1 MGSQTSQTTKTFQI
15 AITKEI
21 KNIWKEKKDL
31 I

>member
-15 AITKEI
+15 ATTKEI
-21 KNIWKEKKDL
+21 KNIWKEKN